1 MSSDCRIL
9 LHTLLKLLNPLWVPQ
24 ELSGAKPVTRY
35 KDLAKNMK
43 PKPNDNVIVS
53 GTPAYFGGSPTFA
66 LRFRF
71 IAPTLP
77 DLEEVIK
84 NYRPAFESGVITN
97 AKCVARFEETAAA
110 YLGARHC
117 VAVSSCTSGLMLVMR
132 ALGLTGEVIVPSFTF
147 FATGHAIRWNS
158 LRPVF
163 ADCDRRTWN
172 VDIEDIER
180 KITPQTSAI
189 VAVHM
194 YGNPNDVQALER
206 LAARRGLRLIFD
218 AAHAF
223 GSKYRGMPVG
233 QFGDAEVFSL
243 SPTKLLVAG
252 EGGLVTTND
261 ALLAQNLRV
270 MRNYGD
276 NGSYDP
282 EWIGMNARMSEF
294 NAALALAGLPLLEAK
309 VARRNEMARLYS
321 ERLTGLPGLRFQA
334 VHSEDVHTF
343 KDYSIHVARE
353 EFGLDRNGL
362 AAALLAENIETK
374 KYFYP
379 PLHKQKLYKQFKT
392 VDLPGTDFVADHIL
406 SLPIYE
412 SLSNETIERV
422 AESIHR
428 IHDFYATYLSQSVP
442 VKDAHVSAIA

>member
-1 MSSDCRIL
+1 M
-9 LHTLLKLLNPLWVPQ
+9 NPNIDPHF
-24 ELSGAKPVTRY
+24 
-35 KDLAKNMK
+35 
-43 PKPNDNVIVS
+43 PKTI
-53 GTPAYFGGSPTFA
+53 AHFGGDPAFA
-66 LRFRF
+66 ERFRF

-77 DLEEVIK
+77 DLDEVIRT
-84 NYRPAFESGVITN
+84 YRQAFDSGLITN
-97 AKCVARFEETAAA
+97 AKCVARFEERSAE
-110 YLGARHC
+110 YLGAKYC

-132 ALGLTGEVIVPSFTF
+132 ALGLTGEAIVPSFTF
-147 FATGHAIRWNS
+147 FATGHAIRWNE
-158 LRPVF
+158 LRPVL

-172 VDIEDIER
+172 VNLADIES

-206 LAARRGLRLIFD
+206 LAGRHRLRLIFD

-223 GSKYRGMPVG
+223 GSRYRGVPVG
-233 QFGDAEVFSL
+233 RFGDAEVFSL

-252 EGGLVTTND
+252 EGGLVATND

-282 EWIGMNARMSEF
+282 EWIGLNARMSEF

-309 VARRNEMARLYS
+309 VARRNEIARLYTA
-321 ERLTGLPGLRFQA
+321 RLAGLQGLRFQA
-334 VHSEDVHTF
+334 VEAEDVHTF
-343 KDYSIHVARE
+343 KDYSIHVTEE
-353 EFGLDRNGL
+353 EFGLNRDEL
-362 AAALLAENIETK
+362 AAALLADNIETK

-392 VDLPGTDFVADHIL
+392 VDLAGTDFVANHIL

-412 SLSNETIERV
+412 ALSNETVERV

-428 IHDFYATYLSQSVP
+428 IHRYYRTYITQPISV
-442 VKDAHVSAIA
+442 KENTHVSAVA